1 MIKLNVIYCILTCSV
16 SGVQAATYSYIGEFH
31 SDDTRTR
38 ALSFVS
44 VFMPVCFIY
53 LPLLAY
59 FIIPMQWK
67 ILIHT
72 FTDLQISPWRLYLL
86 CSSLLNGI
94 NLICL
99 YKLPESPKFLLS
111 INRKQS
117 AMIVLK
123 QMYAVNTGKD
133 REVCECV
140 CEGGTENFQI
150 NEYKASMTVQSP
162 NKIYIID
169 LSN

>member
-1 MIKLNVIYCILTCSV
+1 MSVYCEFFKRLIYTRKCIVIYCILICSV
-16 SGVQAATYSYIGEFH
+16 SGVQAATYSNIGEFH
-31 SDDTRTR
+31 SNDTRTR

-53 LPLLAY
+53 LALLAY

-72 FTDLQISPWRLYLL
+72 FTDYQISPWRLYLL
-86 CSSLLNGI
+86 CSSLLNGV

-99 YKLPESPKFLLS
+99 YQLPESPKFLLS
-111 INRKQS
+111 INRKKS

-123 QMYAVNTGKD
+123 HMYAVNTGKD
-133 REVCECV
+133 PEVCVCEC
-140 CEGGTENFQI
+140 
-150 NEYKASMTVQSP
+150 A
-162 NKIYIID
+162 NK
-169 LSN
+169 

>member
-1 MIKLNVIYCILTCSV
+1 MKKLNLIYDILICSV

-31 SDDTRTR
+31 SNDTRTR

-67 ILIHT
+67 IYIHT
-72 FTDLQISPWRLYLL
+72 FTDFQISPWRLYLL
-86 CSSLLNGI
+86 CTSLLNGI
-94 NLICL
+94 NLIRL
-99 YKLPESPKFLLS
+99 YKLPESPIFLLS
-111 INRKQS
+111 MNRKES

-123 QMYAVNTGKD
+123 QMYAVNTGND
-133 REVCECV
+133 PEVCVCV
-140 CEGGTENFQI
+140 C
-150 NEYKASMTVQSP
+150 V
-162 NKIYIID
+162 
-169 LSN
+169 